1 MADIEFTSHLTW
13 IDWVLLVVLASSTL
27 LAVLRGF
34 VQEITGVV
42 IWSVALIAAYQ
53 LYDFPAQALT
63 GLVTEPIPQVLGFVL
78 IVLLVLLIGKL
89 VRLALKEL
97 VTASGGAAIDR
108 FLGGLFGVARGL
120 AISVA
125 LAVLISLTPLPA
137 DRAWQ
142 KAWFRPMLEYSLSIA
157 NPWLPEFLTVRM
169 HYSGASP
176 PLGVIAP
183 LSPDSPRPP
192 GPLGQQ
198 T

>member
-142 KAWFRPMLEYSLSIA
+142 NAWLRPMLEYSLSIA

-192 GPLGQQ
+192 VPRGQQ

>member
-1 MADIEFTSHLTW
+1 MRSAGIDARMADSGLVSSLTW

-34 VQEITGVV
+34 VQEITGVAV
-42 IWSVALIAAYQ
+42 WSVALLAAYQ
-53 LYDFPAQALT
+53 LYDYPARALAD
-63 GLVTEPIPQVLGFVL
+63 LVTEPLAQVLGFVV
-78 IVLLVLLIGKL
+78 ITLLVLLLGKL

-97 VTASGGAAIDR
+97 VTASGGVAIDR
-108 FLGGLFGVARGL
+108 FLGGIFGFARGI

-125 LAVLISLTPLPA
+125 LAILISLTPLPA

-142 KAWFRPMLEYSLSIA
+142 KAWFRPVLEYSLATA

-169 HYSGASP
+169 TLGAGPSP
-176 PLGVIAP
+176 PR
-183 LSPDSPRPP
+183 RPE
-192 GPLGQQ
+192 

>member
-42 IWSVALIAAYQ
+42 IWSVALIAGYQ
-53 LYDFPAQALT
+53 LYAFPAQALT
-63 GLVTEPIPQVLGFVL
+63 GLVTEPIPQVLGFILV
-78 IVLLVLLIGKL
+78 VLLVLLIGKL
-89 VRLALKEL
+89 VRMALKEL

-108 FLGGLFGVARGL
+108 FLGGIFGIARGL

-142 KAWFRPMLEYSLSIA
+142 KAWFRPMLEYSLWIA

-169 HYSGASP
+169 QYSGDPP
-176 PLGVIAP
+176 PLGAMP
-183 LSPDSPRPP
+183 TLLR
-192 GPLGQQ
+192 GPQ